1 VRIRW
6 RESVRK
12 DIWPGAEGVGSFAGM
27 SNALLL
33 AEPEPATRGFLER
46 HLRQDGFDVVEALDG
61 EAFELLELT
70 RPDLVLAADS
80 LAADLCRR
88 AANVPIIV
96 LGRADSDPVDR
107 VRAFDGGC
115 DDYVARP
122 FHYEELLA
130 RIRAVLRRASPP
142 ARERIE
148 VGELLIDRAAR
159 RVTVRGASVM
169 LAAKEFE
176 LLVKLAGEPT
186 RVFTKEQLLR
196 EVWGFRSLGRTR
208 TLDSHASRLRR
219 KLGAAGGDFVRNV
232 WGVGYSLVD
241 E

>member
-1 VRIRW
+1 
-6 RESVRK
+6 
-12 DIWPGAEGVGSFAGM
+12 M
-27 SNALLL
+27 SSALLL

-46 HLRQDGFDVVEALDG
+46 HLRQDGFEVVQARDGDAL
-61 EAFELLELT
+61 ELLELT

-80 LAADLCRR
+80 LAADFCRR

-96 LGRADSDPVDR
+96 LGRADSDAVDR

-130 RIRAVLRRASPP
+130 RIRAVLRRVSPP
-142 ARERIE
+142 ASELMS
-148 VGELLIDRAAR
+148 VGDLVIDRAAR
-159 RVTVRGASVM
+159 RVTVGGAAVA
-169 LAAKEFE
+169 LAAKEYD
-176 LLVKLAGEPT
+176 LLVKLASEPG

-196 EVWGFRSLGRTR
+196 DVWGFRSLGRTR

-219 KLGAAGGDFVRNV
+219 KLAAAGGDFVRNV
-232 WGVGYSLVD
+232 WGVGYSLTD
-241 E
+241 

>member
-1 VRIRW
+1 
-6 RESVRK
+6 
-12 DIWPGAEGVGSFAGM
+12 M
-27 SNALLL
+27 SSALLL

-46 HLRQDGFDVVEALDG
+46 HLRQDGFEVVEALDG
-61 EAFELLELT
+61 DALELLDVA

-80 LAADLCRR
+80 LAADLRRR
-88 AANVPIIV
+88 ALDIPIIV
-96 LGRADSDPVDR
+96 LGRLDSDPVDR

-115 DDYVARP
+115 DDYLSRP

-130 RIRAVLRRASPP
+130 RIRAVLRRVSPP
-142 ARERIE
+142 ARERIV
-148 VGELLIDRAAR
+148 VGDLMIDRAAR
-159 RVTVRGASVM
+159 RVIVGAAPVL
-169 LAAKEFE
+169 LAAKEYE
-176 LLVKLAGEPT
+176 LLLKLAGEPT

-219 KLGAAGGDFVRNV
+219 KLAAAGGDFVRNV
-232 WGVGYSLVD
+232 WGVGYSLAG

>member
-1 VRIRW
+1 
-6 RESVRK
+6 
-12 DIWPGAEGVGSFAGM
+12 M

-46 HLRQDGFDVVEALDG
+46 HLRQDGFDVVQALDG
-61 EAFELLELT
+61 EAAELLELT

-80 LAADLCRR
+80 LAAELCRR

-96 LGRADSDPVDR
+96 LGSADSDPVDR

-115 DDYVARP
+115 DDYVPRP

-142 ARERIE
+142 LAER
-148 VGELLIDRAAR
+148 VAVDALLIDRAAR
-159 RVTVRGASVM
+159 RVTVGDTPVV
-169 LAAKEFE
+169 LAAKEYE
-176 LLVKLAGEPT
+176 LLVKLAEAPT
-186 RVFTKEQLLR
+186 RVYTKEELLR
-196 EVWGFRSLGRTR
+196 DVWGFRSLGRTR

-219 KLGAAGGDFVRNV
+219 KLAAAGGDFVRNV
-232 WGVGYSLVD
+232 WGVGYALTD
-241 E
+241 

>member
-1 VRIRW
+1 
-6 RESVRK
+6 
-12 DIWPGAEGVGSFAGM
+12 M

-46 HLRQDGFDVVEALDG
+46 HLRQDGFDVVEAIDG
-61 EAFELLELT
+61 DAVALLEMT

-80 LAADLCRR
+80 LAADLCRS
-88 AANVPIIV
+88 AADIPIIV

-130 RIRAVLRRASPP
+130 RIRAVLRRVSPP
-142 ARERIE
+142 LRERIE
-148 VGELLIDRAAR
+148 VEDLLIDRAAR
-159 RVTVRGASVM
+159 RVTVRGVAVV
-169 LAAKEFE
+169 LAAKEYE
-176 LLVKLAGEPT
+176 LLVKLAGEPS

-219 KLGAAGGDFVRNV
+219 KLAAAGGDFVRNV
-232 WGVGYSLVD
+232 WGVGYSLTD
-241 E
+241 

>member
-1 VRIRW
+1 
-6 RESVRK
+6 
-12 DIWPGAEGVGSFAGM
+12 M

-46 HLRQDGFDVVEALDG
+46 HLRQDGFDVVQALDG
-61 EAFELLELT
+61 EAADLLELT

-88 AANVPIIV
+88 AANIPIIV

-130 RIRAVLRRASPP
+130 RIRAVLRRVSPP
-142 ARERIE
+142 LHERVF
-148 VGELLIDRAAR
+148 VGDLLIDRAAR
-159 RVTVRGASVM
+159 RVTVAGTPVA
-169 LAAKEFE
+169 LAAKEYE
-176 LLVKLAGEPT
+176 LLVKLAEEPA

-219 KLGAAGGDFVRNV
+219 KLAAAGGDFVRNV
-232 WGVGYSLVD
+232 WGVGYSLTG

>member
-1 VRIRW
+1 
-6 RESVRK
+6 
-12 DIWPGAEGVGSFAGM
+12 M

-33 AEPEPATRGFLER
+33 AEPDPATRGFLER
-46 HLRQDGFDVVEALDG
+46 HLRQDGFDVVEAPDG
-61 EAFELLELT
+61 DALKLLEVT
-70 RPDLVLAADS
+70 RPDLVLAADT

-130 RIRAVLRRASPP
+130 RIRAVLRRVSPP
-142 ARERIE
+142 ASELMS
-148 VGELLIDRAAR
+148 VGDLLIDRAAR
-159 RVTVRGASVM
+159 RVTVGGAAVA
-169 LAAKEFE
+169 LAAKEYD
-176 LLVKLAGEPT
+176 LLVKLASEPA

-196 EVWGFRSLGRTR
+196 DVWGFRSLGRTR

-219 KLGAAGGDFVRNV
+219 KLAAAGGDFVRNV
-232 WGVGYSLVD
+232 WGVGYSLTD
-241 E
+241 

>member
-1 VRIRW
+1 
-6 RESVRK
+6 
-12 DIWPGAEGVGSFAGM
+12 M

-33 AEPEPATRGFLER
+33 AEPEASTRGFLER

-61 EAFELLELT
+61 DAAELLELT
-70 RPDLVLAADS
+70 QPDVVLAADS
-80 LAADLCRR
+80 LAAELCRR

-115 DDYVARP
+115 DDYIARP

-130 RIRAVLRRASPP
+130 RIRAVLRRVAPP
-142 ARERIE
+142 ADERVV
-148 VGELLIDRAAR
+148 VGDLLIDRAAR
-159 RVTVRGASVM
+159 RVTVDGEPIV
-169 LAAKEFE
+169 LAAKEYE

-219 KLGAAGGDFVRNV
+219 KLAAAGGDFVRNV
-232 WGVGYSLVD
+232 WGVGYSLTD
-241 E
+241 

>member
-1 VRIRW
+1 
-6 RESVRK
+6 
-12 DIWPGAEGVGSFAGM
+12 M

-33 AEPEPATRGFLER
+33 AEPEASTRGFLER

-61 EAFELLELT
+61 DAAELLELT
-70 RPDLVLAADS
+70 RPDVVLAADS
-80 LAADLCRR
+80 LAAELCRR
-88 AANVPIIV
+88 AADVPIIV

-115 DDYVARP
+115 DDYIARP

-130 RIRAVLRRASPP
+130 RIRAVLRRVAPP
-142 ARERIE
+142 ADERVV
-148 VGELLIDRAAR
+148 VGALLIDRAAR
-159 RVTVRGASVM
+159 RVTVSGVPVA
-169 LAAKEFE
+169 LAAKEYE
-176 LLVKLAGEPT
+176 LLVKLASEPS

-196 EVWGFRSLGRTR
+196 EVWDFRSLGRTR

-219 KLGAAGGDFVRNV
+219 KLAAAGGDFVRNV
-232 WGVGYSLVD
+232 WGVGYSLT

>member
-1 VRIRW
+1 
-6 RESVRK
+6 
-12 DIWPGAEGVGSFAGM
+12 M

-46 HLRQDGFDVVEALDG
+46 HLRQDGFEVVEARDG
-61 EAFELLELT
+61 DALALLEASQ
-70 RPDLVLAADS
+70 PDLVLAADS
-80 LAADLCRR
+80 LVAELRRR
-88 AANVPIIV
+88 ALDVPIIV

-107 VRAFDGGC
+107 VRAFAGGC

-130 RIRAVLRRASPP
+130 RIRAVLRRVSPP
-142 ARERIE
+142 ESERIA
-148 VGELLIDRAAR
+148 VGDLVIDRAAR
-159 RVTVRGASVM
+159 RVTIRGLAVV
-169 LAAKEFE
+169 LAAKEYE
-176 LLVKLAGEPT
+176 LLVKLAGEPS

-219 KLGAAGGDFVRNV
+219 KLAAAGGDFVRNV
-232 WGVGYSLVD
+232 WGVGYSLTD
-241 E
+241 

>member
-1 VRIRW
+1 
-6 RESVRK
+6 
-12 DIWPGAEGVGSFAGM
+12 M

-46 HLRQDGFDVVEALDG
+46 HLRQDGFDVVQALDG
-61 EAFELLELT
+61 EAVDLLELT

-88 AANVPIIV
+88 AANIPIIV

-130 RIRAVLRRASPP
+130 RIRAVLRRVSPP
-142 ARERIE
+142 LHERVV
-148 VGELLIDRAAR
+148 VGDLLIDRAAR
-159 RVTVRGASVM
+159 RVTVARNPVS
-169 LAAKEFE
+169 LAAKEYE
-176 LLVKLAGEPT
+176 LLVKLAEEPA

-219 KLGAAGGDFVRNV
+219 KLAAAGGDFVRNV

-241 E
+241 DSG

>member
-1 VRIRW
+1 
-6 RESVRK
+6 
-12 DIWPGAEGVGSFAGM
+12 M
-27 SNALLL
+27 SSALLL

-46 HLRQDGFDVVEALDG
+46 HLRQDGFEVVEARDG
-61 EAFELLELT
+61 DAIELLELT

-96 LGRADSDPVDR
+96 LGRADSDAVDR

-115 DDYVARP
+115 DDYVGRP

-130 RIRAVLRRASPP
+130 RIRAVLRRVSPP
-142 ARERIE
+142 ASELVT
-148 VGELLIDRAAR
+148 VGDLLVDRAAR
-159 RVTVRGASVM
+159 RVMVGGTAVA
-169 LAAKEFE
+169 LAAKEYD
-176 LLVKLAGEPT
+176 LLVKLASEPG

-196 EVWGFRSLGRTR
+196 DVWGFRSLGRTR

-219 KLGAAGGDFVRNV
+219 KLAAAGGDFVRNV
-232 WGVGYSLVD
+232 WGVGYSLT

>member
-1 VRIRW
+1 MRIR
-6 RESVRK
+6 RRTLAALDICSAAGSVVSV
-12 DIWPGAEGVGSFAGM
+12 AAM

-33 AEPEPATRGFLER
+33 AEPEAATRGFLER
-46 HLRQDGFDVVEALDG
+46 HLRQDGFDVVPALDG
-61 EAFELLELT
+61 EALELLELT

-80 LAADLCRR
+80 LAADLRRR
-88 AANVPIIV
+88 ATDVPIIV
-96 LGRADSDPVDR
+96 LGRPDSDPVDR

-115 DDYVARP
+115 DDYVGMP

-130 RIRAVLRRASPP
+130 RIRAVLRRARQPVG
-142 ARERIE
+142 ERIQ
-148 VGELLIDRAAR
+148 VGDLSIDRAAR
-159 RVTVRGASVM
+159 RVTIRRTPVL
-169 LAAKEFE
+169 LAAREYE
-176 LLVKLAGEPT
+176 LLVKLASDPQ

-219 KLGAAGGDFVRNV
+219 KLAAAGGDFVRNV

-241 E
+241 

>member
-1 VRIRW
+1 LQVRGVA
-6 RESVRK
+6 SV
-12 DIWPGAEGVGSFAGM
+12 AGM

-46 HLRQDGFDVVEALDG
+46 HLRQDGFEVVEAPDG
-61 EAFELLELT
+61 EAVELLELT

-88 AANVPIIV
+88 LSDVPIIV
-96 LGRADSDPVDR
+96 IGRPDSDPVDR

-130 RIRAVLRRASPP
+130 RIRAVLRRVSPTTS
-142 ARERIE
+142 ERMV

-159 RVTVRGASVM
+159 RVTVRGIPVM
-169 LAAKEFE
+169 LAAKEYE
-176 LLVKLAGEPT
+176 LLVKLAEAPA

-219 KLGAAGGDFVRNV
+219 KLAAAGGDFVRNV
-232 WGVGYSLVD
+232 WGVGYSLMD
-241 E
+241 G

>member
-1 VRIRW
+1 
-6 RESVRK
+6 
-12 DIWPGAEGVGSFAGM
+12 M

-46 HLRQDGFDVVEALDG
+46 HLKQDGFDVVQALDG
-61 EAFELLELT
+61 EAAELLELT

-80 LAADLCRR
+80 LAAELCRR
-88 AANVPIIV
+88 AAKVPIIV
-96 LGRADSDPVDR
+96 LGSADSDPVDR

-142 ARERIE
+142 ADERMA
-148 VGELLIDRAAR
+148 VGDLLIDRAAR
-159 RVTVRGASVM
+159 RVTVGDTPVV
-169 LAAKEFE
+169 LAAKEYE
-176 LLVKLAGEPT
+176 LLVKLAEKPT
-186 RVFTKEQLLR
+186 RVYTKEELLR

-219 KLGAAGGDFVRNV
+219 KLAAAGGDFVRNV
-232 WGVGYSLVD
+232 WGVGYSLTD
-241 E
+241 

>member
-1 VRIRW
+1 
-6 RESVRK
+6 
-12 DIWPGAEGVGSFAGM
+12 M

-46 HLRQDGFDVVEALDG
+46 HLRQDGFEVVEALDG
-61 EAFELLELT
+61 EAFALLELT

-130 RIRAVLRRASPP
+130 RIRAVLRRSSPP
-142 ARERIE
+142 ARERIQ
-148 VGELLIDRAAR
+148 VGDLLIDRAAR
-159 RVTVRGASVM
+159 RVTVRGASVL

-219 KLGAAGGDFVRNV
+219 KLSAAGGDYVRNV
-232 WGVGYSLVD
+232 WGVGYSLVND
-241 E
+241 SA